1 MDNIND
7 YISEGKKR
15 IKNSDYTTAI
25 EFFQEVLKIDHENE
39 AALLCIAESYH
50 KKGDIHNAK
59 KCYYRVLS
67 NNPEQTDA
75 LNGINNLVFKG
86 ILELEESTK
95 EESEMDPD
103 KDFRVANWGD
113 SKQLIKQL
121 ERRSDVIDEGDY
133 LSFNDEVALLSCRVI
148 YSFTDDKLS
157 GGMYGFNIEHSNDNK
172 YMDDYEELVD
182 LLSNK
187 YGEPIRGGKDNAI
200 WHDDFYQDDYS
211 HWGLAISLGQLV
223 FLSSWETPN
232 SEISCILSGD
242 NYEINLS
249 ILYKSKQFSDEDAKC
264 KKQNKLKGL

>member
-1 MDNIND
+1 MDTIND
-7 YISEGKKR
+7 YISEGKNR
-15 IKNSDYTTAI
+15 MENSDYTTAI
-25 EFFQEVLKIDHENE
+25 EFFQEVLKVDHENE
-39 AALLCIAESYH
+39 EALLCIAKSYH
-50 KKGDIHNAK
+50 KKGDLYNAK

-67 NNPEQTDA
+67 NNPEQTEA
-75 LNGINNLVFKG
+75 LNGIKCITLNAAPESND
-86 ILELEESTK
+86 ETTEEVDMD
-95 EESEMDPD
+95 SE

-113 SKQLIKQL
+113 SKLLVKKL
-121 ERRSDVIDEGDY
+121 ERKPNAFDEGDY
-133 LSFNDEVALLSCRVI
+133 ISFSDEVALLPCTVI

-211 HWGLAISLGQLV
+211 RWGLAISLGQLV
-223 FLSSWETPN
+223 FLSSWETPH

-242 NYEINLS
+242 NYEIKLS
-249 ILYKSKQFSDEDAKC
+249 ILYKSKQFSEEDAKN